1 MATKG
6 RRRWLSFGLR
16 GLMLTITLTGLCL
29 ALWLQPY
36 RLQAKAIVHFR
47 ALGARV
53 QTRNSAPPFL
63 RRWLGAELFQEVVDI
78 NFPTPDDSTFVRPIR
93 DEDLVLLRHLRK
105 LDSLKLSQ
113 CHITNE
119 ALTHL
124 PRNGK
129 LIVLYLDGTGI
140 TDAGLAHLS
149 KLQEVGMLILDDC
162 LIGDEGLAQLASTP
176 DLQIASLDLAGT
188 QVTDHGIA
196 ELRAL
201 PKLLFL
207 TANRTAVTSRGLA
220 IAATFSRLRNIDLV
234 ETQVTR
240 TEIDRQSALHP
251 RLKIEPTRE
260 TESMMAMSRALERW
274 EEERRTSLRNTNEMP

>member
-1 MATKG
+1 M
-6 RRRWLSFGLR
+6 SFGLR
-16 GLMLTITLTGLCL
+16 GLMLTITLTGLGL
-29 ALWLQPY
+29 ALWLRPY
-36 RLQAKAIVHFR
+36 RHQAKAIVHFR
-47 ALGARV
+47 ALGAHV
-53 QTRNSAPPFL
+53 QTRNSAPPFF
-63 RRWLGAELFQEVVDI
+63 RRWLDPELFQEVIDI

-105 LDSLKLSQ
+105 LHSLKLSQ
-113 CHITNE
+113 CSITDE

-129 LIVLYLDGTGI
+129 LIVLYLDGTDI

-149 KLQEVGMLILDDC
+149 KLRKLSILSLRDCQIADAGMS
-162 LIGDEGLAQLASTP
+162 QLATTP
-176 DLQIASLDLAGT
+176 HLRIFSLDLSGT

-207 TANRTAVTSRGLA
+207 TADRTAVTGRGLA
-220 IAATFSRLRNIDLV
+220 IAATFPMLRSIDLV

-240 TEIDRQSALHP
+240 TEIDHRSALHP

-260 TESMMAMSRALERW
+260 TESIMAVSRVLEPW
-274 EEERRTSLRNTNEMP
+274 EQEKRKSLPNPKKTP